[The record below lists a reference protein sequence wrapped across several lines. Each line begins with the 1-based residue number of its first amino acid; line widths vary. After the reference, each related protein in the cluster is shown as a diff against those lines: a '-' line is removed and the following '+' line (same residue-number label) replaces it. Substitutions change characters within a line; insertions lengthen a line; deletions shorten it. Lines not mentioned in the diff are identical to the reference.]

1 MSCGGLGG
9 EGGQGGLEMGC
20 GQGPT
25 WVQIFLEGEMVD
37 HGSCVKHSGV
47 TSGGTLL
54 ASLINW
60 KGGAEVQGVLLF
72 LGLEMLCCLPEVVV
86 YVSWLESC
94 ELERMNSCIGF
105 EGPW

>member
-1 MSCGGLGG
+1 MGPNLPGGGDS
-9 EGGQGGLEMGC
+9 
-20 GQGPT
+20 GP
-25 WVQIFLEGEMVD
+25 WELCEALRCDIRGDFVGF
-37 HGSCVKHSGV
+37 
-47 TSGGTLL
+47 
-54 ASLINW
+54 LINW
-60 KGGAEVQGVLLF
+60 KGGTEEQGVLLF